1 MSDKFNSLLSEFDY
15 KLPAKLIAQS
25 PAKPRDNA
33 RLLVY
38 SKRDKKTN
46 FDLFKNIDKYLPK
59 NAVLVFNQTKVWP
72 ARLSAVKPTGGKV
85 ELLYISRDKN
95 YIRVLANRKLLINST
110 VSFSHGR
117 EKSSPVSFKVVKKIG
132 QFYYIKPSFPLA
144 DTPKVLKLY
153 GITPLPPYIKNSPLT
168 EKQRREQ
175 YQSVF
180 AKSGVSVAAPTA
192 SLHFTKSLMA
202 KLKQR
207 GISIKFVRL
216 DVGLG
221 TFAPLRKEQV
231 ESGRLHR
238 EFYNIDKATAEFLNQ
253 AKKQGRPIIAV
264 GTTVVRTLESAASV
278 GEGFKPSPTRGKKI
292 IPFTKLT
299 GTTNLFIRDKYH
311 FKFVDGL
318 ITNFHVP
325 KSSLLM
331 LTSAFVGRKKLFD
344 LYRRAIN
351 KNFRFFSFGDGM
363 LLN

>member
-1 MSDKFNSLLSEFDY
+1 MQLDKLLKLYDY
-15 KLPAKLIAQS
+15 HLPPELIAQS
-25 PAKPRDNA
+25 PAKPRDSA
-33 RLLVY
+33 RLLIFKK
-38 SKRDKKTN
+38 SDKKIS
-46 FDLFKNIDKYLPK
+46 FDVFKNIGKYIPK

-72 ARLSAVKPTGGKV
+72 ARLSALKPTGGKV

-153 GITPLPPYIKNSPLT
+153 GVTPLPPYIKNSPLT

-180 AKSGVSVAAPTA
+180 AKSGLSVAAPTA
-192 SLHFTKSLMA
+192 SLHFTKPLMA
-202 KLKQR
+202 KLKKL
-207 GISIKFVRL
+207 GIDIKFVRL

-221 TFAPLRKEQV
+221 TFAPLREEQIKL
-231 ESGRLHR
+231 GKLHQ
-238 EFYNIDKATAEFLNQ
+238 EFYNIDKLTAEFLNQ
-253 AKKQGRPIIAV
+253 AKQDGRPIIAV

-292 IPFTKLT
+292 IPLTKLI

-311 FKFVDGL
+311 FKFIDGL

-331 LTSAFVGRKKLFD
+331 LTSAFVGRKKLLD
-344 LYRRAIN
+344 LYQLAIN